1 MSNFKCEECGNGL
14 IEISSENNIDY
25 GVVYDECTYEKL
37 EMHVETMKGSLVNIL
52 HCGNCEAN
60 YEYRFESKI
69 PDSNN
74 PDDYHETL
82 LKI

>member
-1 MSNFKCEECGNGL
+1 MNINCTNCQKEL
-14 IEISSENNIDY
+14 TEISSKNNIDY

-37 EMHVETMKGSLVNIL
+37 EMHVETMKGSLVKIL
-52 HCGNCEAN
+52 HCDNCEAD

-69 PDSNN
+69 PGSDN